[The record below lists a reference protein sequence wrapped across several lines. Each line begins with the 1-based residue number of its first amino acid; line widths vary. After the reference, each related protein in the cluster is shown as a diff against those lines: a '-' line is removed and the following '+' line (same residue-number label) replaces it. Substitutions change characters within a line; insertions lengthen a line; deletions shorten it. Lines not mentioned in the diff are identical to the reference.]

1 MFSTPAADDSTVT
14 INAVPTAPA
23 VPTVASTTQPT
34 CAVGSGTIVFT
45 AQAGVEYSV
54 NNGTTYQAL
63 PTFAGLAPGTYNLR
77 VRSIADNTCSTPAA
91 STVTIN
97 AVPTAPAVPTVAS
110 TTQPTCAVGS
120 GTIVFTAQAGVE
132 YSVNNGTTY
141 QALPTFAGLAPGTYN
156 LRVRSIADNTCST
169 PAASTVTINAVPTA
183 PAVPTVASTTQPT
196 CAVGS
201 GTIVF
206 TAQAGV
212 EYSVN
217 NGTTY
222 QALPTFAGLAPGT
235 YNLRVRSIADNTCST
250 PAASTVTINAVPTAP
265 AVPTVASTTQ
275 PTCAVGSGTIVFTAQ
290 AGVEYSVNNG
300 TTYQALPT
308 FAGLA
313 PGTYNLR
320 VRSIADNT
328 CSTPAAS
335 TVTINA
341 VPTAPA
347 VPTVAS
353 TTQPTCA
360 VGSGTIVF
368 TAQAGVE
375 YSVNNGTTYQALPTF
390 AGLAPGTYNLRVRSI
405 ADNTCST
412 PAASTVTI
420 NAVPTA
426 PAVPTVAST
435 TQPTCAVG
443 SGTIVFTA
451 QAGVEYSVN
460 NGTTYQALPT
470 FAGLAPGTYNL
481 RVRSIADNTCSTP
494 AASTVTINA
503 VPTAPAVPTV
513 ASTTQPTCAV
523 GSGTIV
529 FTAQAGVE
537 YSVNN
542 GTTYQALPTF
552 AGLAPGTYNLRVRS
566 IADNTCSTPAASTV
580 TINAVPTAPAVPT
593 VASTTQPTCAVGSGT
608 IVFTA
613 QAGVEYSVNNGTT
626 YQALPTF
633 AGLAP
638 GTYNLRVR
646 SIADNTCSTPAAST
660 VTINAVPTAPAVPTV
675 ASTTQPT
682 CAVGSGTIVF
692 TAQAGVEYS
701 VNNGT
706 TYQALPTFAGLAPG
720 TYNLRVRSI
729 ADNTC
734 STPAAS
740 TVTINAVPTAPAV
753 PTVASTTQPTCAV
766 GSGTIVFTAQAGVE
780 YSVNNG
786 TTYQALPTFAGLA
799 PGTYNLRV
807 RSIADNTCSTP
818 AASTVTINAVPTAPA
833 VPTVASTTQPTCAVG
848 SGTIVFTAQA
858 GVEYSVNNGT
868 TYQALP
874 TFAGL
879 APGTYNLRVRSIAD
893 NTCSTPAASTVTINA
908 VPTAPAVPTVASTTQ
923 PTCAVGSGT
932 IVFTAQAGV
941 EYSVNNGTT
950 YQALP
955 TFAGLAPGTYN
966 LRVRSIADNTC
977 STPAAST
984 VTINA
989 VPTAPAVPTVASTT
1003 QPTCA
1008 VGSGTIVFTAQAGVE
1023 YSVNNGTTY
1032 QALPTFAG
1040 LAPGTYNLRVRSIA
1054 DNTCSTPAA
1063 STVTIN
1069 AVPTA
1074 PAVPTVASTTQPT
1087 CAVGSG
1093 TIVFT
1098 AQAGVEYSV
1107 NNGTTYQALPTFA
1120 GLAPGTYNLR
1130 VRSIAD
1136 NTCSTPAA
1144 STVTINAVPTAPA
1157 VPTVA
1162 STTQPTCAVGSGT
1175 IVFTAQ
1181 AGVEYSVNNGTTYQ
1195 ALPTFAGLAPGTYNL
1210 RVRSIAD
1217 NTCSTPAASTVT
1229 INAVPTAP
1237 AVPTVASTT
1246 QPTCAVG
1253 SGTIV
1258 FTAQAGVEYSV
1269 NNGTTY
1275 QALPT
1280 FAGLAPGTYTL
1291 RVRSIADNT
1300 CSTACGFNGNDQ
1312 RSTRSTCS
1320 TGSEYYGTANLCG
1333 TNRYDRV

>member
-1 MFSTPAADDSTVT
+1 MRQDCISTAAATV

-833 VPTVASTTQPTCAVG
+833 VPTVASTTQPTCAVRT
-848 SGTIVFTAQA
+848 GTIAFTAQA
-858 GVEYSVNNGT
+858 GVEYSVGSGF
-868 TYQALP
+868 QASP
-874 TFAGL
+874 TFANL
-879 APGTYNLRVRSIAD
+879 APGTYTLTVRSIAD
-893 NTCSTPAASTVTINA
+893 NTCSTVAASTVTINA
-908 VPTAPAVPTVASTTQ
+908 VPTAPAAPVASVTVQ
-923 PTCAVGSGT
+923 PTCAVPTGT
-932 IVFTAQAGV
+932 IVVSSPTGAGLEYSIDGINFQAG
-941 EYSVNNGTT
+941 T
-950 YQALP
+950 
-955 TFAGLAPGTYN
+955 TFAGLLPNTYTVT
-966 LRVRSIADNTC
+966 VRSTSDNTC
-977 STPAAST
+977 TSTGGTLTVNPVPGAPASPVASATIQPTCAVPTGTIVVSSPTGATLEYSIDGTTWQSATTFANLVPGSYT
-984 VTINA
+984 VSVRDTNDTTCVSTGSAITIDA
-989 VPTAPAVPTVASTT
+989 VPTAPAVPTVAGTV

-1008 VGSGTIVFTAQAGVE
+1008 VPTGTITFAAQAGVE
-1023 YSVNNGTTY
+1023 YSV
-1032 QALPTFAG
+1032 
-1040 LAPGTYNLRVRSIA
+1040 
-1054 DNTCSTPAA
+1054 
-1063 STVTIN
+1063 
-1069 AVPTA
+1069 
-1074 PAVPTVASTTQPT
+1074 
-1087 CAVGSG
+1087 GSG
-1093 TIVFT
+1093 LPGLTDLCKSCTGHLYIDSKK
-1098 AQAGVEYSV
+1098 YS
-1107 NNGTTYQALPTFA
+1107 
-1120 GLAPGTYNLR
+1120 
-1130 VRSIAD
+1130 
-1136 NTCSTPAA
+1136 
-1144 STVTINAVPTAPA
+1144 
-1157 VPTVA
+1157 
-1162 STTQPTCAVGSGT
+1162 
-1175 IVFTAQ
+1175 
-1181 AGVEYSVNNGTTYQ
+1181 
-1195 ALPTFAGLAPGTYNL
+1195 
-1210 RVRSIAD
+1210 
-1217 NTCSTPAASTVT
+1217 
-1229 INAVPTAP
+1229 
-1237 AVPTVASTT
+1237 
-1246 QPTCAVG
+1246 
-1253 SGTIV
+1253 
-1258 FTAQAGVEYSV
+1258 
-1269 NNGTTY
+1269 
-1275 QALPT
+1275 
-1280 FAGLAPGTYTL
+1280 
-1291 RVRSIADNT
+1291 
-1300 CSTACGFNGNDQ
+1300 
-1312 RSTRSTCS
+1312 
-1320 TGSEYYGTANLCG
+1320 
-1333 TNRYDRV
+1333 